1 MDYKYKEYDIKTKKE
16 LPQTK
21 IVTLSDLNWN
31 EHITKGEIDDIIV
44 RINDIIPNYIFLLGN
59 ITTYDNL
66 KNILFKEK
74 LKYFFDLL
82 SCISRPYLV
91 FGEKDYKIQDSYTS
105 IDNLIDYYNQLNV
118 SVVNGIIEEPDINI
132 LSMNLEPDIHYTTEQ
147 KKNTIQDLI
156 NRIDSIIDNKKFTI
170 LMTHSDLS
178 VLKHEKE
185 LLKYFDLILTKT
197 NSNVEQPSFFDR
209 FKPKENKVIN
219 NFLIENGGVHQTEE
233 MDFIKIRRYKK

>member
-82 SCISRPYLV
+82 YCISRPYLV
-91 FGEKDYKIQDSYTS
+91 FG
-105 IDNLIDYYNQLNV
+105 
-118 SVVNGIIEEPDINI
+118 
-132 LSMNLEPDIHYTTEQ
+132 
-147 KKNTIQDLI
+147 
-156 NRIDSIIDNKKFTI
+156 
-170 LMTHSDLS
+170 
-178 VLKHEKE
+178 
-185 LLKYFDLILTKT
+185 
-197 NSNVEQPSFFDR
+197 
-209 FKPKENKVIN
+209 
-219 NFLIENGGVHQTEE
+219 
-233 MDFIKIRRYKK
+233 

>member
-1 MDYKYKEYDIKTKKE
+1 MDYRYKKYEIKTKKE
-16 LPQTK
+16 IPQTK

-31 EHITKGEIDDIIV
+31 GHTTKGEIDDIIV
-44 RINDIIPNYIFLLGN
+44 RINDILPQYVFLLGN

-66 KNILFKEK
+66 KNRLFRNK

-91 FGEKDYKIQDSYTS
+91 FGEKDYRIQESYTS
-105 IDNLIDYYNQLNV
+105 IDNLINIYNQFNV
-118 SVVNGIIEEPDINI
+118 SIVNGILEESDINI
-132 LSMNLEPDIHYTTEQ
+132 LSLNLKPEVHYSMDQ
-147 KKNTIQDLI
+147 KKKTIQELI
-156 NRIDSIIDNKKFTI
+156 KRIDSIIDNKKFNV

-197 NSNVEQPSFFDR
+197 NSSVEQPSFFDR
-209 FKPKENKVIN
+209 FRSKEEKVIN
-219 NFLIENGGVHQTEE
+219 NFLI
-233 MDFIKIRRYKK
+233 